1 MNRRVLAIAGG
12 VLLAAG
18 VSSASRADERPLI
31 WQPIKNS
38 DTSYAVKLGLRLPV
52 RLETEAGFNFGV
64 DSSKAGEVVNTPLK
78 FWSRIKTADTKR
90 PAYQMSRDIGINMD
104 GIAGSAAI
112 TMNYYEKQIATP
124 TFNLERQATYAVRY
138 DGAQKDWTGLDA
150 SQSIKLRQRETR
162 TAFVAVANG
171 TANFSTIGASFGIE
185 QPVGQNITLS
195 GQVNRNFTDATTV
208 SSVNARYSY
217 SW

>member
-1 MNRRVLAIAGG
+1 MNRRVLAMAGG

-171 TANFSTIGASFGIE
+171 TANFSAIGASFGIE

-217 SW
+217 KW

>member
-1 MNRRVLAIAGG
+1 MNRSFLAIASG
-12 VLLAAG
+12 VLLAAFI
-18 VSSASRADERPLI
+18 SSSSRADERPLI

-38 DTSYAVKLGLRLPV
+38 DTSYSVKLGLRLPV
-52 RLETEAGFNFGV
+52 RLETEAGFNVGV
-64 DSSKAGEVVNTPLK
+64 DSSKTGEVVNTPLK
-78 FWSRIKTADTKR
+78 FWSRIKTADRKR

-104 GIAGSAAI
+104 GNAGSAAI

-124 TFNLERQATYAVRY
+124 EFNLERQATYVVRY

-150 SQSIKLRQRETR
+150 SQSIKLRQRETG

-171 TANFSTIGASFGIE
+171 TANFSAVAASFGFE
-185 QPVGQNITLS
+185 QPLGENITLS
-195 GQVNRNFTDATTV
+195 GNVNRNFTDATTM

-217 SW
+217 KW